1 VRLEMYVLE
10 ARIVKST
17 IRLVSIFKNIN
28 QRHEIDMYAL
38 INQPNERQSLILQG
52 LPNLLAG
59 QEISIN

>member
-1 VRLEMYVLE
+1 
-10 ARIVKST
+10 
-17 IRLVSIFKNIN
+17 
-28 QRHEIDMYAL
+28 MYAL